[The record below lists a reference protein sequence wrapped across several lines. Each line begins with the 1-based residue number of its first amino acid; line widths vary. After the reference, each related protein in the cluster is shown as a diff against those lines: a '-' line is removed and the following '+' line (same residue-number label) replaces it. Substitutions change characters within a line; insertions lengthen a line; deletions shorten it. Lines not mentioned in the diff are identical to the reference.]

1 MSDLINNYNKCHEEF
16 VDLLV
21 EYYPLHEKFLD
32 RQSPQRTVDLR
43 KHLKE
48 MRLALKR
55 MEEAAQLRMHERRA
69 EWNLTHRVKKE
80 NKNDSNSSTD

>member
-1 MSDLINNYNKCHEEF
+1 MSELLNNYNKCHEEF

-21 EYYPLHEKFLD
+21 KYYPLHEEFID
-32 RQSPQRTVDLR
+32 RQSPHRTMGLR
-43 KHLKE
+43 KQLKE

-69 EWNLTHRVKKE
+69 EWGLTHRVKKE
-80 NKNDSNSSTD
+80 KE